1 MEMNSFEVRVKD
13 KLSSINLFVGVG
25 GLDTNLQKAIKSKST
40 RFSQVRDSLLWN
52 AGNIS
57 KDVDEAY
64 FSAWEDELEANLMD
78 AKSTLKEIIIEEL
91 NTKDNIRL
99 TKAYLYRSI
108 IRYFRHY
115 GCPCKKDFIGGIEV
129 YIKEATEGNNYW
141 AYQRYSLT
149 LRYNDQIKGGWQLD
163 VAQGSKAIVGKT
175 PLYLLQSLQ
184 DKQFNVIAG
193 TMILKNTEIEQRHME
208 LSDGKIYP
216 IANRSC
222 KGILEIPTFYHRD
235 DNKYVTKYNGIRNFI
250 AKWINIPAFK
260 EAVEVE
266 FPDNAHFIQLPTERI
281 HLVAEDAKKLR
292 FGYNQIGVS
301 PGYYFKRYGAAERP
315 VEHRHFFICPRS
327 LNFTLWRLYY
337 IFQQGKDSKNT
348 PQNRLDPNDI
358 DPNNYLYH
366 TIWMGN
372 HAWANGMNFMFDDNE
387 HALAELE
394 KHLQMMNFE
403 HDKKYFAI
411 IISDV
416 DRDDVSSPYY
426 HLYYDMKYL
435 LMKYNIG
442 SQVIHKNRVDNKYF
456 INYMVPN
463 IAAAIAGKEGG
474 KAWKI
479 AYPSQKN
486 DMIIG
491 IGAYKEHGINQQYIG
506 AAVCLDREGEL
517 HNFDA
522 CLKGNFE
529 ELRAT
534 LIKSILYFYSKF
546 KAPSRL
552 IIYYHKKL
560 NHDESDMI
568 EDALRTCQVSCP
580 VIVINVTETD
590 NEDLMAFD
598 TSCPNVLM
606 PVSGTYVH
614 LRTRKDCHEYLL
626 YNNERYGIFGERMPH
641 LRPFPVK
648 ISIMTGRNNRHEL
661 TDMDIKEIV
670 TLTYQTTRINW
681 KSVSMRSMPI
691 TIAYAAL
698 VAKFVPHFPNGQLTE
713 FGKNNLWML

>member
-1 MEMNSFEVRVKD
+1 MEINSFAVRVKN
-13 KLSSINLFVGVG
+13 KLSSIDLFVGVG
-25 GLDTNLQKAIKSKST
+25 GLNTNLQKAIKSQSI
-40 RFSQVRDSLLWN
+40 RFSQVRDALLWN
-52 AGNIS
+52 IGNIS
-57 KDVDEAY
+57 KDIDEVY
-64 FSAWEDELEANLMD
+64 FPVWKDELEASLKD
-78 AKSTLKEIIIEEL
+78 AKSTLKEIIIGEL
-91 NTKDNIRL
+91 NTQDNIRL
-99 TKAYLYRSI
+99 TKAYLYRNI

-115 GCPCKKDFIGGIEV
+115 GCPCKRDFIGGIEV
-129 YIKEATEGNNYW
+129 YIKEATEENNHW

-149 LRYNDQIKGGWQLD
+149 LRYDDQIKDGWQLD

-193 TMILKNTEIEQRHME
+193 TMIQKNSEIEQRHME
-208 LSDGKIYP
+208 LADGQIFP
-216 IANRSC
+216 IANRSI
-222 KGILEIPTFYHRD
+222 KRILGIPTFYHRD
-235 DNKYVTKYNGIRNFI
+235 DNKYVTKYNGIKSFI
-250 AKWINIPAFK
+250 ARWINTPAFK

-266 FPDNAHFIQLPTERI
+266 FPDDAHFIQLPMERI
-281 HLVAEDAKKLR
+281 HLVAEDAKKLC
-292 FGYNQIGVS
+292 FGNNQIGIS
-301 PGYYFKRYGAAERP
+301 PGYHFKRYGAAERP

-337 IFQQGKDSKNT
+337 IFQQGKDSKNA
-348 PQNRLDPNDI
+348 PGNRLDPNDI
-358 DPNNYLYH
+358 DTNNFLYH

-394 KHLQMMNFE
+394 KHLQSMNFE
-403 HDKKYFAI
+403 HGKNYFAI
-411 IISDV
+411 IISDI

-442 SQVIHKNRVDNKYF
+442 SQVIHKKRVDDKSF

-506 AAVCLDREGEL
+506 AAVCLDKEGEL

-534 LIKSILYFYSKF
+534 LIKSILCFYDKF
-546 KAPSRL
+546 NAPSRL

-606 PVSGTYVH
+606 PVSGTYIH
-614 LRTRKDCHEYLL
+614 LRTRKGCHEYLL
-626 YNNERYGIFGERMPH
+626 YNNERYGRFGERMPH

-648 ISIMTGRNNRHEL
+648 ISIMTGRSNKKGL
-661 TDMDIKEIV
+661 TEQDIKEIV

-713 FGKNNLWML
+713 FGKKNLWML